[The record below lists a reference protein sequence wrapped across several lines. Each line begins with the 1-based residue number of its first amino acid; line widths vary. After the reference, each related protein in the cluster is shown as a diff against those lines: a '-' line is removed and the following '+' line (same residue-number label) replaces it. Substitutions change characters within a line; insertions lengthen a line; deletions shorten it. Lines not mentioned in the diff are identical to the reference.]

1 MNNLLTR
8 NDAPIESKS
17 HLFDYYFMKVSDE
30 KQVFNRVMPSAKF
43 LMREKNDL
51 KKTNPELYTILLD
64 NQQTRHTYMSDDGMY
79 LYHVGII
86 DYLQEFNVGKKLE
99 NFAKGFVENKHV
111 ISAVPAAEYGQRFFE
126 FMQKYVVT
134 NQITVNTCHH
144 DHDHTNVTME
154 KEMITMKR
162 KRNTANK

>member
-51 KKTNPELYTILLD
+51 KKTNP
-64 NQQTRHTYMSDDGMY
+64 
-79 LYHVGII
+79 
-86 DYLQEFNVGKKLE
+86 
-99 NFAKGFVENKHV
+99 
-111 ISAVPAAEYGQRFFE
+111 
-126 FMQKYVVT
+126 
-134 NQITVNTCHH
+134 
-144 DHDHTNVTME
+144 
-154 KEMITMKR
+154 
-162 KRNTANK
+162 